1 MDLEHYGKPRER
13 EFTNLAIPAHLAK
26 EQPEVTDT
34 GAKIDS
40 TLNFLEEK
48 KEDLKD
54 ALKECEPNHNQ
65 LQCIQGPEERIRCD
79 IREQLSLG
87 IQPCD
92 ACLHAGC
99 CFDPMPKIVG
109 NAIMPLCFKYGPLAD
124 VADLGIEPT
133 ETIPTFGIRHGFIS
147 TLDIHIY

>member
-13 EFTNLAIPAHLAK
+13 EFTNLTIPAHLAK

-48 KEDLKD
+48 KEDLID

-65 LQCIQGPEERIRCD
+65 LQ
-79 IREQLSLG
+79 S
-87 IQPCD
+87 
-92 ACLHAGC
+92 
-99 CFDPMPKIVG
+99 
-109 NAIMPLCFKYGPLAD
+109 
-124 VADLGIEPT
+124 
-133 ETIPTFGIRHGFIS
+133 TITCH
-147 TLDIHIY
+147 H

>member
-48 KEDLKD
+48 KEDLKVLE
-54 ALKECEPNHNQ
+54 ANRRASAVNVTGELHE
-65 LQCIQGPEERIRCD
+65 
-79 IREQLSLG
+79 LSKGFCAVLAGRVYLFRKLLG
-87 IQPCD
+87 
-92 ACLHAGC
+92 
-99 CFDPMPKIVG
+99 F
-109 NAIMPLCFKYGPLAD
+109 F
-124 VADLGIEPT
+124 
-133 ETIPTFGIRHGFIS
+133 
-147 TLDIHIY
+147 